1 MLQVKFG
8 NYCKTPGATNTAE
21 NRALGLRMASEYMAR
36 GKDVRSK
43 ATILRAYLT
52 TSCAGSF
59 NQLFSGDGYT
69 YTGTG
74 HS

>member
-1 MLQVKFG
+1 MFQVKFG
-8 NYCKTPGATNTAE
+8 GFCTTPGSTNITE
-21 NRALGLRMASEYMAR
+21 NRALGLRMASEYMKR
-36 GKDVRSK
+36 GTDARSK

-74 HS
+74 RS